1 MARPGRNTIV
11 LSILFFGPLLFYIFL
26 LTGTNNFARLP
37 VLTNGVDDVTRFQ
50 PEADGQQISLDG
62 NISILCFLGR
72 NPLDHKT
79 NALNLNEKIYKHF
92 FGFKGFQ
99 FVVVLPDGSQE
110 YAAQLKKELGAT
122 YDVDQWHFLFG
133 SDQQVLAMFESL
145 KTSYSLDGNI
155 SILCFLGRNPLDHKT
170 NALNLNE
177 KIYKHFF
184 GFKGFQ
190 FVVVLPDG
198 SQEYAAQLKKELGA
212 TYDVDQW
219 HFLFGSDQQVLAMF
233 ESLKTS
239 YSLDAS
245 LYSPDAFIIDREM
258 NLRGR
263 NDDDD
268 MPDGM
273 RYGYNAESISTVH
286 QEMVDDVKVVVAEDR
301 LALKKNKRQ
310 I

>member
-1 MARPGRNTIV
+1 MAARPGRSTII

-26 LTGTNNFARLP
+26 LTGTNNFAKLP
-37 VLTNGVDDVTRFQ
+37 VLTTGVDDVTSLQAEVSNER
-50 PEADGQQISLDG
+50 ISLDG

-99 FVVVLPDGSQE
+99 FIVVLPEGSRE
-110 YAAQLKKELGAT
+110 DALQLRKELGAT
-122 YDVDQWHFLFG
+122 YDVSQWHFLFG
-133 SDQQVLAMFESL
+133 SDEQVLDMFESL
-145 KTSYSLDGNI
+145 ETSTGLDE
-155 SILCFLGRNPLDHKT
+155 
-170 NALNLNE
+170 NL
-177 KIYKHFF
+177 Y
-184 GFKGFQ
+184 
-190 FVVVLPDG
+190 
-198 SQEYAAQLKKELGA
+198 
-212 TYDVDQW
+212 T
-219 HFLFGSDQQVLAMF
+219 
-233 ESLKTS
+233 
-239 YSLDAS
+239 
-245 LYSPDAFIIDREM
+245 PDAFIIDRDM